1 MSLARLESLR
11 AVRRH
16 IVDGS
21 GFAAVNRLRRL
32 CQGAYLITAAAESH
46 RLAGPALRAC
56 PLDVPVR
63 VPEVAK
69 EPQHAHTEDTA
80 MQTGMMRL
88 RELTVRYAVRK
99 DHEGQPIVVGR
110 ELGSPRETASALMTA
125 LQDQPGEVF
134 AILCVSTK
142 LRVIAYHE
150 VSRGTLDATL
160 VHPREVFKAA
170 LLANAAAIILTHNH
184 PSGDPIP
191 SADDVQLT
199 RRLVDAGALLG
210 VEVLDHIIVGDGRY
224 YSFKE
229 CGRL

>member
-1 MSLARLESLR
+1 M
-11 AVRRH
+11 
-16 IVDGS
+16 
-21 GFAAVNRLRRL
+21 
-32 CQGAYLITAAAESH
+32 
-46 RLAGPALRAC
+46 
-56 PLDVPVR
+56 
-63 VPEVAK
+63 
-69 EPQHAHTEDTA
+69 
-80 MQTGMMRL
+80 
-88 RELTVRYAVRK
+88 
-99 DHEGQPIVVGR
+99 
-110 ELGSPRETASALMTA
+110 MTA

-184 PSGDPIP
+184 PSGDSIP

-210 VEVLDHIIVGDGRY
+210 VEVSTTSSSVTVATTASRKAVGCRVGPIAHRVAP
-224 YSFKE
+224 
-229 CGRL
+229 L

>member
-1 MSLARLESLR
+1 
-11 AVRRH
+11 
-16 IVDGS
+16 
-21 GFAAVNRLRRL
+21 
-32 CQGAYLITAAAESH
+32 
-46 RLAGPALRAC
+46 
-56 PLDVPVR
+56 
-63 VPEVAK
+63 
-69 EPQHAHTEDTA
+69 

-88 RELTVRYAVRK
+88 RELTVRYEVRK
-99 DHEGQPIVVGR
+99 DHEGQPIVIGR
-110 ELGSPRETASALMTA
+110 DLGSPRETASALMTA

-229 CGRL
+229 GGRL